1 MVAVLSSAHGEAA
14 NQARAYVQI
23 SRAAKS
29 LTFVTNSTQLL
40 AFKLNKQDGLNLI
53 ASDEVR
59 ATREAQ
65 AALAGLALGLGSSA
79 PSAGQSSAVIGLG
92 GGLGKTGASQGAL
105 KSGAIDTELKQEPDA
120 EKDMGFAKGKSKDH
134 EISIDRQDISL

>member
-1 MVAVLSSAHGEAA
+1 VVAVLSSAHGEAA

-23 SRAAKS
+23 SRAAQS

-59 ATREAQ
+59 ATREAGFE
-65 AALAGLALGLGSSA
+65 LAGLALAMAKAERPL
-79 PSAGQSSAVIGLG
+79 AGAVVVKVTEPQKDRGMER
-92 GGLGKTGASQGAL
+92 ASQISRG
-105 KSGAIDTELKQEPDA
+105 
-120 EKDMGFAKGKSKDH
+120 DM
-134 EISIDRQDISL
+134 SL